1 MTSVSSSSRP
11 PAATPSRSPTQ
22 ARPEANAHDVR
33 AMADAFARA
42 RRQDMSGG
50 QTGKQGKLPA
60 GVAAEAPANAPANA
74 PRSAALT
81 GDPLRDALQFDRELA
96 QQHGEGL
103 ALLGQSGAP
112 VAVPLPSPP
121 PPQVDP
127 SAFAQLMT
135 QLWAREHGKGSKEVR
150 VQFGPA
156 TWPTTGARL
165 VQNAAGTLDVEL
177 YVGAQR
183 APSNGSL
190 DALRQ
195 GFADRGLE
203 VGALRVA
210 PDQG

>member
-11 PAATPSRSPTQ
+11 PAANPSRSPTQ

-42 RRQDMSGG
+42 RRQDTAGG

-60 GVAAEAPANAPANA
+60 GVAAEVAANA
-74 PRSAALT
+74 PRTAALA

-96 QQHGEGL
+96 QQHGDGL

-165 VQNAAGTLDVEL
+165 VQNPAGTLDVEL

-183 APSNGSL
+183 APSDGAL

-203 VGALRVA
+203 VGALSVA